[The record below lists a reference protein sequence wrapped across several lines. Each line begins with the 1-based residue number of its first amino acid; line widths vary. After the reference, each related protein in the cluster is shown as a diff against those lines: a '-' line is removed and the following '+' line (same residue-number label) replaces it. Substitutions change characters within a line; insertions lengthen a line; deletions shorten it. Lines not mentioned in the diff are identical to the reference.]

1 MADDPRLD
9 ALRALA
15 DTGLRLV
22 RQTASARIA
31 LASLHDMV
39 DVRIAPA
46 PWRDELAAVLR
57 AAHAEALA
65 PVPAGDLEKVLR
77 DAWGARPSGE
87 VDDLDLHTPAAVT
100 PTSVVARGT
109 RDDEP
114 VAVKI
119 LRPGLAE
126 ALRADLSLVDAMA
139 LPLKA
144 AFPRLDA
151 AGLLREARERLLD
164 EADLEHEASVQRTLA
179 RALRRHPSLH
189 VPAPVTSLA
198 AERVSV
204 SAWVEGRDVGQVAAS
219 GTAEERATLARA
231 LVAFHV
237 GSAREGTL
245 HADPHPGHALL
256 MDDGRTAFLDP
267 GATAK
272 VDPARVDLG
281 VRALDA
287 LRAGDGEEFG
297 EALEALGFLPAERG
311 PDALAAVRA
320 ILGPF
325 AQPGPV
331 LLDAEAVHDL
341 GRRAVERM
349 REGLALAGAA
359 TLPPTDLWPARMLGS
374 LVATVAR
381 LEVEEDW
388 LALVR
393 AAAADGWRS

>member
-1 MADDPRLD
+1 MAADPRLD

-15 DTGLRLV
+15 DAGLRLV
-22 RQTASARIA
+22 RQTVSARIA
-31 LASLHDMV
+31 LASLHDVV
-39 DVRIAPA
+39 DVRMAPA

-57 AAHAEALA
+57 AAHAEALS
-65 PVPAGDLEKVLR
+65 PVPAKDLEKVLR
-77 DAWGARPSGE
+77 DAWGGKPSSE
-87 VDDLDLHTPAAVT
+87 VDGLDLHVPAAVT
-100 PTSVVARGT
+100 PTSVVLRGT
-109 RDDEP
+109 REDEP
-114 VAVKI
+114 VAVKV

-126 ALRADLSLVDAMA
+126 ALRADLGLIDAMA

-151 AGLLREARERLLD
+151 TGVLREARERLLD
-164 EADLEHEASVQRTLA
+164 EMDLEHEASVQRTLA
-179 RALRRHPSLH
+179 RRLRRHPALH
-189 VPAPVTSLA
+189 VPAPVTSLG
-198 AERVSV
+198 AERVAV
-204 SAWVEGRDVGQVAAS
+204 SAWVDGRDVAEVAAS

-267 GATAK
+267 GATAQ

-281 VRALDA
+281 LAALDA
-287 LRAGDGEEFG
+287 LRGDDAEALGT
-297 EALEALGFLPAERG
+297 ALEALGFLPADRG
-311 PDALAAVRA
+311 ADALEAVRRV
-320 ILGPF
+320 LGPF
-325 AQPGPV
+325 AAPGPV

-341 GRRAVERM
+341 GRRAVERW
-349 REGLALAGAA
+349 REGLALAGAG
-359 TLPPTDLWPARMLGS
+359 TLPPGDLWPARMLGS

-388 LALVR
+388 LGLVR
-393 AAAADGWRS
+393 AAAADGW

>member
-1 MADDPRLD
+1 MAADPRLD

-15 DTGLRLV
+15 DAGLRLV
-22 RQTASARIA
+22 RQTVSARIA
-31 LASLHDMV
+31 LASLHDVV
-39 DVRIAPA
+39 DVRMAPA

-57 AAHAEALA
+57 AAHAEALS
-65 PVPAGDLEKVLR
+65 PVPAKDLEKVLR
-77 DAWGARPSGE
+77 DAWGGKPSSE
-87 VDDLDLHTPAAVT
+87 VDGLDLHVPAAVT
-100 PTSVVARGT
+100 PTSVVLRGT
-109 RDDEP
+109 REDEP
-114 VAVKI
+114 VAVKV

-126 ALRADLSLVDAMA
+126 ALRADLGLIDAMA

-151 AGLLREARERLLD
+151 TGVLREARERLLD
-164 EADLEHEASVQRTLA
+164 EMDLEHEASVQRTLS
-179 RALRRHPSLH
+179 RRLRRHATLH
-189 VPAPVTSLA
+189 VPAPVTSLG
-198 AERVSV
+198 AERVAV
-204 SAWVEGRDVGQVAAS
+204 SAWVDGRDVAEVAAS

-267 GATAK
+267 GATAQ

-281 VRALDA
+281 LAALDA
-287 LRAGDGEEFG
+287 LRGDDAEAFG
-297 EALEALGFLPAERG
+297 TALEALGFLPADRG
-311 PDALAAVRA
+311 ADALEAVRRV
-320 ILGPF
+320 LGPF
-325 AQPGPV
+325 AAPGPV

-341 GRRAVERM
+341 GRRAVERW
-349 REGLALAGAA
+349 REGLALAGAG
-359 TLPPTDLWPARMLGS
+359 TLPPGDLWPARMLGS

-388 LALVR
+388 LGLVR
-393 AAAADGWRS
+393 AAAADGW

>member
-1 MADDPRLD
+1 MAADPRLD

-15 DTGLRLV
+15 DAGLRLV
-22 RQTASARIA
+22 RQTVSARIA
-31 LASLHDMV
+31 LASLHDVV
-39 DVRIAPA
+39 DVRMAPA

-57 AAHAEALA
+57 AAHAEALS
-65 PVPAGDLEKVLR
+65 PVPAKDLEKVLR
-77 DAWGARPSGE
+77 DAWGGKPSSE
-87 VDDLDLHTPAAVT
+87 VDDLDLHVPAAVT
-100 PTSVVARGT
+100 PTSVVLRGT
-109 RDDEP
+109 REDEP
-114 VAVKI
+114 VAVKV

-126 ALRADLSLVDAMA
+126 ALRADLGLIDAMA

-151 AGLLREARERLLD
+151 TGVLREARERLLD
-164 EADLEHEASVQRTLA
+164 EMDLEHEASVQRTLA
-179 RALRRHPSLH
+179 RRLRRHPALH
-189 VPAPVTSLA
+189 VPAPVTSLG
-198 AERVSV
+198 AERVAV
-204 SAWVEGRDVGQVAAS
+204 SAWVDGRDVAEVAAS

-267 GATAK
+267 GATAQ

-281 VRALDA
+281 LAALDA
-287 LRAGDGEEFG
+287 LRGDDAEAFG
-297 EALEALGFLPAERG
+297 TALEALGFLPADRG
-311 PDALAAVRA
+311 ADALEAVRRV
-320 ILGPF
+320 LGPF
-325 AQPGPV
+325 AAPGPV

-341 GRRAVERM
+341 GRRAVERW
-349 REGLALAGAA
+349 REGLALAGAG
-359 TLPPTDLWPARMLGS
+359 TLPPGDLWPARMLGS

-388 LALVR
+388 LGLVR
-393 AAAADGWRS
+393 AAAADGW

>member
-1 MADDPRLD
+1 MAADPRLD

-15 DTGLRLV
+15 DAGLRLV
-22 RQTASARIA
+22 RQTVSARIA
-31 LASLHDMV
+31 LASLHDVV
-39 DVRIAPA
+39 DVRMAPA

-57 AAHAEALA
+57 AAHAEALS
-65 PVPAGDLEKVLR
+65 PVPAKDLEKVLR
-77 DAWGARPSGE
+77 DAWGGKPSSE
-87 VDDLDLHTPAAVT
+87 VDGLDLHVPAAVT
-100 PTSVVARGT
+100 PTSVVLRGT
-109 RDDEP
+109 REDEP
-114 VAVKI
+114 VAVKV

-126 ALRADLSLVDAMA
+126 ALRADLGLIDAMA

-151 AGLLREARERLLD
+151 TGVLREARERLLD
-164 EADLEHEASVQRTLA
+164 EMDLEHEASVQRTLS
-179 RALRRHPSLH
+179 RRLRRHATLH
-189 VPAPVTSLA
+189 VPAPVTSLG
-198 AERVSV
+198 AERVAV
-204 SAWVEGRDVGQVAAS
+204 SAWVDGRDVAEVAAS

-267 GATAK
+267 GATAQ

-281 VRALDA
+281 LAALDA
-287 LRAGDGEEFG
+287 LRGDDAEALGT
-297 EALEALGFLPAERG
+297 ALEALGFLPADRG
-311 PDALAAVRA
+311 ADALEAVRRV
-320 ILGPF
+320 LGPF
-325 AQPGPV
+325 AAPGPV

-341 GRRAVERM
+341 GRRAVERW
-349 REGLALAGAA
+349 REGLALAGAG
-359 TLPPTDLWPARMLGS
+359 TLPPGDLWPARMLGS

-388 LALVR
+388 LGLVR
-393 AAAADGWRS
+393 AAAADGW

>member
-15 DTGLRLV
+15 DAGLRLV
-22 RQTASARIA
+22 RQTVSARIA
-31 LASLHDMV
+31 LASLHDVV

-46 PWRDELAAVLR
+46 PWRDELAAILR
-57 AAHAEALA
+57 AAHAEALS
-65 PVPAGDLEKVLR
+65 PVPARDLEKVLR
-77 DAWGARPSGE
+77 DAWGGKPSGE
-87 VDDLDLHTPAAVT
+87 VDDLDLHVPAAVT
-100 PTSVVARGT
+100 PTSVVLRGT

-114 VAVKI
+114 VAVKV

-126 ALRADLSLVDAMA
+126 ALRADLGLVDALA

-151 AGLLREARERLLD
+151 TGILREARERLLD
-164 EADLEHEASVQRTLA
+164 EMDLEHEASVQRTLA
-179 RALRRHPSLH
+179 RRLRRHPTLH
-189 VPAPVTSLA
+189 VPAPVTSLS

-204 SAWVEGRDVGQVAAS
+204 AAWVDGRGVAEVAAS
-219 GTAEERATLARA
+219 GTPEERGTLARA

-256 MDDGRTAFLDP
+256 MDDGRVAFLDP
-267 GATAK
+267 GATAQ

-281 VRALDA
+281 LAALDA
-287 LRAGDGEEFG
+287 LREGDGDGFG
-297 EALEALGFLPAERG
+297 SALEALGFLPAERG
-311 PDALAAVRA
+311 ADALEAVRRV
-320 ILGPF
+320 LGPF
-325 AQPGPV
+325 AEPGPA

-341 GRRAVERM
+341 GRRAVERW
-349 REGLALAGAA
+349 REGLALAGAG
-359 TLPPTDLWPARMLGS
+359 TLPPGDLWPARMLGS

-388 LALVR
+388 LGLVR
-393 AAAADGWRS
+393 DAAADGW

>member
-1 MADDPRLD
+1 MAAEPRLD

-15 DTGLRLV
+15 DAGLRLV

-31 LASLHDMV
+31 LASLHDVV
-39 DVRIAPA
+39 DVRMAPA
-46 PWRDELAAVLR
+46 AWRDELAAVLR
-57 AAHAEALA
+57 AAHAEALP
-65 PVPAGDLEKVLR
+65 PVSAKDLEKVLR
-77 DAWGARPSGE
+77 DAWGGKPSSE
-87 VDDLDLHTPAAVT
+87 VDGLDLHVPAAVT
-100 PTSVVARGT
+100 PTSVVLRGT
-109 RDDEP
+109 REDEP
-114 VAVKI
+114 VAVKV

-126 ALRADLSLVDAMA
+126 ALRTDLGLIDAMA

-151 AGLLREARERLLD
+151 TGVLREARERLLD
-164 EADLEHEASVQRTLA
+164 EMDLEHEASVQRTLA
-179 RALRRHPSLH
+179 RRLRRHPTLH
-189 VPAPVTSLA
+189 VPAPVTSLG
-198 AERVSV
+198 AERVAV
-204 SAWVEGRDVGQVAAS
+204 SAWVDGRDVAEVAAS

-267 GATAK
+267 GATAQ

-281 VRALDA
+281 VAALDA
-287 LRAGDGEEFG
+287 LRGEDADAFG
-297 EALEALGFLPAERG
+297 RALEALGFLPAERG
-311 PDALAAVRA
+311 ADALEAVRRV
-320 ILGPF
+320 LGPF
-325 AQPGPV
+325 AAPGPV

-341 GRRAVERM
+341 GRRAVERW
-349 REGLALAGAA
+349 REGLALAGAG
-359 TLPPTDLWPARMLGS
+359 TLPPGDLWPARMLGS

-388 LALVR
+388 LELVR
-393 AAAADGWRS
+393 AAAADGW

>member
-15 DTGLRLV
+15 DAGLRLV
-22 RQTASARIA
+22 RQTVSARIA
-31 LASLHDMV
+31 LASLHDVV
-39 DVRIAPA
+39 DVRMAPA
-46 PWRDELAAVLR
+46 PWRDELAAILR

-65 PVPAGDLEKVLR
+65 PVSARDLEKVLR
-77 DAWGARPSGE
+77 DAWGGTPSGE
-87 VDDLDLHTPAAVT
+87 VDDLDLHVPAAVT
-100 PTSVVARGT
+100 PTSVVLRGT

-114 VAVKI
+114 VAVKV

-126 ALRADLSLVDAMA
+126 ALRADLGLVDALA

-151 AGLLREARERLLD
+151 TGILREARERLLD
-164 EADLEHEASVQRTLA
+164 EMDLEHEASVQRTLA
-179 RALRRHPSLH
+179 RRLRRHPTLY
-189 VPAPVTSLA
+189 VPAPVTSLS
-198 AERVSV
+198 AERVNV
-204 SAWVEGRDVGQVAAS
+204 AAWVDGRDVAEVAAS
-219 GTAEERATLARA
+219 GTAEERGRLARA

-256 MDDGRTAFLDP
+256 MDDGRVAFLDP
-267 GATAK
+267 GATAQ

-281 VRALDA
+281 LAALDA
-287 LRAGDGEEFG
+287 LRDGDEDGFG
-297 EALEALGFLPAERG
+297 TALEALGFLPAERG
-311 PDALAAVRA
+311 ADALEAVRRV
-320 ILGPF
+320 LGPF
-325 AQPGPV
+325 AAPGPV

-341 GRRAVERM
+341 GRRAVERW
-349 REGLALAGAA
+349 REGLALAGAG
-359 TLPPTDLWPARMLGS
+359 TLPPGDLWPARMLGS

-388 LALVR
+388 LDLVR
-393 AAAADGWRS
+393 SAAADGW

>member
-1 MADDPRLD
+1 MAADPRLD

-15 DTGLRLV
+15 DAGLRLV
-22 RQTASARIA
+22 RHTASARIA

-39 DVRIAPA
+39 DVRIAPE

-65 PVPAGDLEKVLR
+65 PVPARDLERVLR
-77 DAWGARPSGE
+77 DAWGAPPSSE
-87 VDDLDLHTPAAVT
+87 IDDLDLHVPAAVT
-100 PTSVVARGT
+100 PTSVVLRGS
-109 RDDEP
+109 RDGEP
-114 VAVKI
+114 VAVKV

-126 ALRADLSLVDAMA
+126 ALRSDLSLLDAMA

-179 RALRRHPSLH
+179 RRLRRHAALH

-198 AERVSV
+198 AERVGV
-204 SAWVEGRDVGQVAAS
+204 SAWVEGRDVAQVAAS
-219 GTAEERATLARA
+219 GTAEERATVARA

-256 MDDGRTAFLDP
+256 MADGRTAFLDP
-267 GATAK
+267 GATAE

-281 VRALDA
+281 IEALDA
-287 LRAGDGEEFG
+287 LQAGDGPAFG
-297 EALEALGFLPAERG
+297 RALEALGFLPAARG
-311 PDALAAVRA
+311 DDALAAAREV
-320 ILGPF
+320 LGPF
-325 AQPGPV
+325 AEPGPV

-341 GRRAVERM
+341 GRRAVGRW
-349 REGLALAGAA
+349 REGLALAGAG
-359 TLPPTDLWPARMLGS
+359 TLPPGDLWPARMLGS

-393 AAAADGWRS
+393 AAAADGW